1 VPPCLLFIGIYL
13 MDLTFVDVGNPANVI
28 WQISEGDALVNFDRY
43 AKTAKVVGELQH
55 RFHST

>member
-1 VPPCLLFIGIYL
+1 